1 MQGYRQAE
9 INKKRDLA
17 AQVDI
22 KKLEIMVAQRI
33 RHHVKLA
40 QFLRTTAGPPLL
52 WLPKSRLDATDKLLE
67 KQQTILQLWQVQSS
81 LSPIGITLSPLEE
94 TSRLPSVSAQ
104 SCACSVHDF

>member
-1 MQGYRQAE
+1 
-9 INKKRDLA
+9 
-17 AQVDI
+17 
-22 KKLEIMVAQRI
+22 MVAQRI

-81 LSPIGITLSPLEE
+81 LSPSENTHCPLEQSSGP
-94 TSRLPSVSAQ
+94 TSVSAQ
-104 SCACSVHDF
+104 QCACSVHIFCRNEPHQAHD